1 MNILTNQQG
10 KFSLS
15 HQADSDYDRRDEIA
29 LTLALFQEI
38 VFRTLHFNL

>member
-15 HQADSDYDRRDEIA
+15 LSHQADSDYDR
-29 LTLALFQEI
+29 QET
-38 VFRTLHFNL
+38 R